1 MSSDYPYMEGSTF
14 DKYARKLEEGIT
26 EASQQ
31 SEERTRDPETGQ
43 FTTSTPETDWE
54 KRYKDLETHN
64 SRQAQELGTLRNEV
78 GKYQTAFD
86 QYLLGDN
93 PTPTQEQTPFRVT
106 SDDLFEKPDEVIN
119 QAVENHPAIRAMKE
133 AEERRKQEE
142 LMTAQAQFQQKHPN
156 YQETVQDPTFA
167 EWVRTNPARVQLAQQ
182 ADGYDF
188 NSADVLFSL
197 WEQEQQLNGLTTQN
211 RSEQA
216 FQQAQLEE
224 AGVGE
229 PPPQS
234 QYSRREMREYMIAAK
249 QGDVKAERYLEAHM
263 PKYRA
268 ALANGSVTD

>member
-1 MSSDYPYMEGSTF
+1 MSSDYPHLEGSTF
-14 DKYARKLEEGIT
+14 SKYAERLEEGIT

-31 SEERTRDPETGQ
+31 SQERERDPQTGQ
-43 FTTSTPETDWE
+43 FVTSTPETDWE

-78 GKYQTAFD
+78 GQYKTAFD
-86 QYLLGDN
+86 NYLLGDT
-93 PTPTQEQTPFRVT
+93 PTPEQEQTPFQVT
-106 SDDLFEKPDEVIN
+106 SDDLFEKPDEVISH
-119 QAVENHPAIRAMKE
+119 AVDNHPAIRAMKE

-142 LMTAQAQFQQKHPN
+142 LLAAQANFQQRHPS
-156 YQETVQDPTFA
+156 YQETVTDPSFA

-182 ADGYDF
+182 ADSYDF

-197 WEQEQQLNGLTTQN
+197 WEQEQQLQGLTSQN
-211 RSEQA
+211 QSEQA

-234 QYSRREMREYMIAAK
+234 QYSRREMREMMIAAK
-249 QGDVKAERYLEAHM
+249 QGDAKAERYLETHM
-263 PKYRA
+263 PRYRA